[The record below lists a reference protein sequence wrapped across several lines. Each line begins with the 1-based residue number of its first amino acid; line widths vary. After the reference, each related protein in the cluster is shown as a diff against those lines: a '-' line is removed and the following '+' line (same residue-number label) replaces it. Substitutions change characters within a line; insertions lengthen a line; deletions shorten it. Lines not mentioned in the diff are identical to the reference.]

1 MTAKDLHAA
10 TFTGLVNLADEFL
23 GAQAM
28 LANDE
33 FFAPKENLL
42 KPGRGVF
49 LPDEYTDRGKLM
61 DGWESRR
68 RRDQGHD
75 WCILKLG
82 TPGRVRVLDIDTN
95 HFLGNSPP
103 YASVD
108 AISAPAGATAE
119 ALQEMQW
126 LELMPQMPI
135 RPGSQNIFPISHAS
149 DWPRSW
155 THLRLNIYPDG
166 GVARFRAHGDIEPNW
181 SMADVDAMIA
191 PKLKANEVD
200 LAAVKHGGLALACSD
215 MFFGP
220 MNNLILP
227 GRSENMGGGWE
238 TRRRRGPGFDWI
250 VVRLGAPGEVGLVEI
265 DTNFFKGNC
274 PDCCSLE
281 GIYAPNAALTELVD
295 TSAAWRGVL
304 PETKLTP
311 HTRHFFR
318 EEIVQHGAL
327 THVRLSIYPDGGVSR
342 LRVFGAR
349 AEGST

>member
-1 MTAKDLHAA
+1 MTAKDLTAA

-23 GAQAM
+23 GAQAL

-75 WCILKLG
+75 WCIVKLG
-82 TPGRVRVLDIDTN
+82 TPGRVRVVDIDTN

-108 AISAPAGATAE
+108 AISASADAKAE

-149 DWPRSW
+149 TWPRSW

-181 SMADVDAMIA
+181 SMSDVDAVIG
-191 PKLKANEVD
+191 PKLKPNEVD

-295 TSAAWRGVL
+295 ASAAWRGVL
-304 PETKLTP
+304 PETKLVP

-318 EEIVQHGAL
+318 DEIVQHGPI

-342 LRVFGAR
+342 LRVFGTR
-349 AEGST
+349 AGGTT